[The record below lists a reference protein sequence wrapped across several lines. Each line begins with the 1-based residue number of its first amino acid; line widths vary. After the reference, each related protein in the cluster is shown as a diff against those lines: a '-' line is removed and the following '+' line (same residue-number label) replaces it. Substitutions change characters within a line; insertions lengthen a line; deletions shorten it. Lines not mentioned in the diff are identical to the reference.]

1 MISKDVFG
9 FVYFLRQ
16 FDVLLIRWQLVIT
29 FWSHWRNELFEPNQT
44 FINFRLVFSMTF
56 MVLYLGTYCLKVK
69 GLIYKQL
76 MFMPLTFKQ
85 VYHHLTSKVTLS
97 TGAVEN
103 GIKFLLKKQSE
114 NFYPVKSNFLG
125 LVWTPLHT
133 LDYQINKQHE
143 IRVGELYNK
152 WHMVMFW

>member
-1 MISKDVFG
+1 MY
-9 FVYFLRQ
+9 FVHQIVTDTILHTKCVNRRQ
-16 FDVLLIRWQLVIT
+16 SVIT
-29 FWSHWRNELFEPNQT
+29 FWSHWKNESFEPNQIIY
-44 FINFRLVFSMTF
+44 FGLVFFMTF
-56 MVLYLGTYCLKVK
+56 MVLYLGTYCLRVK

-97 TGAVEN
+97 TGAVKN
-103 GIKFLLKKQSE
+103 GVKFFLKKQYE

>member
-1 MISKDVFG
+1 MAFQVLSCFISWNQKVSTDCHWVCVFCTSDSWCDVQN
-9 FVYFLRQ
+9 V
-16 FDVLLIRWQLVIT
+16 LIRWQSVVT
-29 FWSHWRNELFEPNQT
+29 FWSHWKSVIRTKPNIY
-44 FINFRLVFSMTF
+44 FGLVFFMTF

-103 GIKFLLKKQSE
+103 RVKFFLKKHYYFFSWQ
-114 NFYPVKSNFLG
+114 P
-125 LVWTPLHT
+125 
-133 LDYQINKQHE
+133 
-143 IRVGELYNK
+143 IRP
-152 WHMVMFW
+152 H